1 VWAKT
6 VLFVNFDENDG
17 FFDHV
22 PAPAAPSYEVWD
34 ADASRRVLAGGSS
47 VDTLGEYHEYVPVDV
62 PPAAADPLHRPYGL
76 GPRVPMYVVSPWSK
90 GGWVNSEV
98 FDHTS
103 VIRFLEK
110 RFGVRE
116 PNISAWRRAVAGD
129 LTSTFNFSD
138 PDDREFYEELPAT
151 IELAE
156 RARALPGR
164 STPPTPAM
172 PELPVQA
179 WGIRPS
185 RALPY
190 ELHVHGK
197 ERAKAGTVALA
208 FANTGRAAAV
218 FHVYDKKHL
227 DRIPRRYTVG
237 AGHELGGA
245 WDVSADGGSYD
256 LWVLGPNGFHRHFT
270 GELAAPQRRAP
281 QPEVRVEY
289 DRQREGIRLVLLNR
303 GDAPCT
309 FRLTANAYH
318 ERWEPQGFRVASG
331 DDRDHFLSLRHCA
344 NWYDFTVRV
353 VGLDAYSRR
362 FAGRMETGRHSLS
375 DPEMGGR
382 ARGEQSC

>member
-1 VWAKT
+1 
-6 VLFVNFDENDG
+6 L
-17 FFDHV
+17 
-22 PAPAAPSYEVWD
+22 
-34 ADASRRVLAGGSS
+34 
-47 VDTLGEYHEYVPVDV
+47 
-62 PPAAADPLHRPYGL
+62 PLHKPYGL
-76 GPRVPMYVVSPWSK
+76 GPRVPLYVVSPWSK

-110 RFGVRE
+110 RFGVIE
-116 PNISAWRRAVAGD
+116 PNISAWRRSVAGD
-129 LTSTFNFSD
+129 LVSTFNFSD
-138 PDDREFYEELPAT
+138 PDDSEFYAELPET
-151 IELAE
+151 IALAE

-164 STPPTPAM
+164 STPPTPAL

-185 RALPY
+185 RSLPY
-190 ELHVHGK
+190 ELHAHGK
-197 ERAKAGTVALA
+197 ERDKAGTVALA
-208 FANTGRAAAV
+208 FANTGRAGAV

-237 AGHELGGA
+237 AGHEIGGE
-245 WDVSADGGSYD
+245 WDTTADAGAYD

-270 GELAAPQRRAP
+270 GKLAASDHRS
-281 QPEVRVEY
+281 PEPEIRIEY
-289 DRQREGIRLVLLNR
+289 DRRRDGLRLVLQNR
-303 GDAPCT
+303 GNAPCT
-309 FRLTANAYH
+309 FRVTSNAYH
-318 ERWEPQGFRVASG
+318 QSREPQSFRVGAK
-331 DDRDHFLSLRHCA
+331 DDCDHLLSLKHSA

-382 ARGEQSC
+382 ARGEQS

>member
-1 VWAKT
+1 
-6 VLFVNFDENDG
+6 
-17 FFDHV
+17 
-22 PAPAAPSYEVWD
+22 
-34 ADASRRVLAGGSS
+34 
-47 VDTLGEYHEYVPVDV
+47 
-62 PPAAADPLHRPYGL
+62 
-76 GPRVPMYVVSPWSK
+76 MYVVSPWSK

-110 RFGVRE
+110 RFGVLE

-129 LTSTFNFSD
+129 LTSAFNFSD
-138 PDDREFYEELPAT
+138 PDDREFYQELPDT

-190 ELHVHGK
+190 ELHTHAK
-197 ERAKAGTVALA
+197 ERPKAGTVALA
-208 FANTGRAAAV
+208 FANTGRAGAV
-218 FHVYDKKHL
+218 FHVYDKQHL

-237 AGHELGGA
+237 AGHEIGGE
-245 WDVSADGGSYD
+245 WDASADGGFYD

-270 GELAAPQRRAP
+270 GELALHQRAP
-281 QPEVRVEY
+281 EPEIRIDY
-289 DRQREGIRLVLLNR
+289 DRLRNGLRLRLLNR
-303 GDAPCT
+303 GNAACT
-309 FRLTANAYH
+309 FRLTANAYYP
-318 ERWEPQGFRVASG
+318 RRQALNFRVAAR
-331 DDRDHFLSLRHCA
+331 DDRDEFLPLNHSAH
-344 NWYDFTVRV
+344 WYDFSVHV

-362 FAGRMETGRHSLS
+362 FAGRIETGRHSLS
-375 DPEMGGR
+375 DPAMGGR
-382 ARGEQSC
+382 ARGEQTG